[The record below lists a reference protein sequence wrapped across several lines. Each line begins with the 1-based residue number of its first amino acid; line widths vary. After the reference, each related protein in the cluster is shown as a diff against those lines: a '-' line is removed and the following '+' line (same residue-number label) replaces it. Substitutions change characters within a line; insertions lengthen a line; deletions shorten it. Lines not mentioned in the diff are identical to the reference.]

1 MTSSVQLHDKEKREL
16 SNDVSIDRAKHEA
29 KPTKG
34 EVIVF
39 LDLTNPGA
47 QTLFAYCISLHIS
60 SLYFASLY
68 QSHYRP

>member
-47 QTLFAYCISLHIS
+47 HTLLHI
-60 SLYFASLY
+60 A
-68 QSHYRP
+68 SHYTFHSLFYIYINIRP